1 MSKLTIRRLK
11 WLKSVD
17 AETAYSWL
25 FWHNW
30 SFPSDPPAVFLLS
43 EVLRKIERKRFPAL
57 RDIDWPTTT
66 K

>member
-1 MSKLTIRRLK
+1 MPKLTLRRLK

-17 AETAYSWL
+17 AVTAHSWL
-25 FWHNW
+25 FWHKW

-43 EVLRKIERKRFPAL
+43 EVLRKIERRRFPAI
-57 RDIDWPTTT
+57 RGSDAM